1 MRRAYLVWGVGVVG
15 YVIAVLQRT
24 SFGVSGLAAAD
35 RFHAGPSVLSEFV
48 VLQVIVY
55 AGMQIPAGL
64 MLDRFGSRAMVVT
77 GALVMAC
84 GQALLAVTGTL
95 SLAIIG
101 RVLVGCGDA
110 CTFISVLRLVPRWFP
125 ARRAPLLSQVTAM
138 LGQLGQI
145 LSAVPFLALL
155 HTAGWSPAYAT
166 VASLCLLGGVLAL
179 ALIRDLPP
187 GSTETRPAPAGV
199 RQLGGQ
205 VRALWRHPGTRL
217 GFFTHMGTMFST
229 TTFALMWGV
238 PYLVSAQ
245 GFSQSAAGWLLTVSV
260 AVAIVA
266 GPLIGELCG
275 RFPLRRSQFVLTIMV
290 AAVVMW
296 TSVLALGRPA
306 PGWLLALLVVVI
318 SIGGPG
324 SNVGFDYARTFHPG
338 STLGTAQGIVNIGGF
353 LATLLVI
360 EAMGLVLGHAGGYTF
375 GAFRV
380 AWLVQY
386 PVWIVAFTGI
396 LVSRRKTRRHLE
408 PAVAG
413 PASADL
419 VVQPAAG

>member
-1 MRRAYLVWGVGVVG
+1 MRRAYLVWGVGVSV

-64 MLDRFGSRAMVVT
+64 MLDRFGSRAMVVA
-77 GALVMAC
+77 GAVVMAC
-84 GQALLAVTGTL
+84 GQALLAATGTL

-125 ARRAPLLSQVTAM
+125 PRRVPLISQLTAM

-155 HTAGWSPAYAT
+155 HIAGWSPAYTA
-166 VASLCLLGGVLAL
+166 VAALGLAGAIPAVLLV
-179 ALIRDLPP
+179 RDLPP
-187 GSTETRPAPAGV
+187 GSAEVRAAPAGL
-199 RQLGGQ
+199 RQLGGR

-260 AVAIVA
+260 AVALVA
-266 GPLIGELCG
+266 GPLVGELCG
-275 RFPLRRSQFVLTIMV
+275 RFPLRRSQLVLGIMAAGVAMWTTVLT
-290 AAVVMW
+290 
-296 TSVLALGRPA
+296 LDGPA
-306 PGWLLALLVVVI
+306 PRWLLVLLVVVI
-318 SIGGPG
+318 SVGGPG

-353 LATLLVI
+353 LGTLLAI
-360 EAMGLVLGHAGGYTF
+360 EGMGLVLGRAGGYTF
-375 GAFRV
+375 DAFRL

-386 PVWIVAFTGI
+386 PIWAIACAGI

-408 PAVAG
+408 PVVAG
-413 PASADL
+413 PASADRI
-419 VVQPAAG
+419 VQPAAG